1 MTQPTTGT
9 TWNGAGLADLGPEFL
24 ERGNPLQVLSRD
36 HRGQATDISPHNSDG
51 SVRWSPFAQNNRW
64 RGDLL
69 ARRKQ
74 NGYWV
79 TVTDENQGFLSLGA
93 FKDGTGVNNKP
104 GVRNDQFRII
114 QNNFPYH
121 TALTEESESFSF
133 APVDTG
139 NPAVQHLRKNLRL
152 SDANGNII
160 IPDPGQS
167 DAGYSRIVGGGN
179 PGRQFLVCR
188 ELNTNV
194 SGLPIYKVDGYSLAR
209 LMDIGNSKKDKKES
223 EAAELSYDPELDG
236 IMMAM
241 AYNDQGLLEYQ
252 PVLMHT
258 WYGGPGWTA
267 LGGIPQ
273 LSATAPVATAGASG
287 LATLAFAVPTG
298 TGDPW
303 EYTAQASTD
312 GGVTWGLAIT
322 PDSVTVSGGT
332 VTLHL
337 DGLTAGSTK
346 LRATVTGTNGATA
359 TTPNSNTITVAG
371 S

>member
-1 MTQPTTGT
+1 MTQPATGT

-24 ERGNPLQVLSRD
+24 ERGNPLQVLVRD
-36 HRGQATDISPHNSDG
+36 HRGESTDISPHNSDG
-51 SVRWSPFAQNNRW
+51 SIRWSPFTQDNKW

-69 ARRKQ
+69 ARRKV

-79 TVTDENQGFLSLGA
+79 TVSDENQGFLTLGA
-93 FKDGTGVNNKP
+93 FKDGTGVTSKP
-104 GVRNDQFRII
+104 GVRNDQFRVI

-121 TALTEESESFSF
+121 TALTEESETFSF
-133 APVDTG
+133 APVDTA

-160 IPDPGQS
+160 VPDPGQS
-167 DAGYSRIVGGGN
+167 DVGYSRLVSGGN

-188 ELNTNV
+188 ELNTGK
-194 SGLPIYKVDGYSLAR
+194 SGLPVYKVDGYSLAR

-241 AYNDQGLLEYQ
+241 AINDQGVLEYQ

-267 LGGIPQ
+267 LGGVPT
-273 LSATAPVATAGASG
+273 LSATAPVATATTTGA
-287 LATLAFAVPTG
+287 LTLAFAVPTG

-303 EYTAQASTD
+303 TYTAQASSD
-312 GGVTWGLAIT
+312 NGVTWGAAIT
-322 PDSVTVSGGT
+322 PASVSASSGT
-332 VTLHL
+332 VTLS
-337 DGLTAGSTK
+337 LTGVAAGSK
-346 LRATVTGTNGATA
+346 KFRATVTGTNGATA
-359 TTPNSNTITVAG
+359 TTPTSNAITVT
-371 S
+371 